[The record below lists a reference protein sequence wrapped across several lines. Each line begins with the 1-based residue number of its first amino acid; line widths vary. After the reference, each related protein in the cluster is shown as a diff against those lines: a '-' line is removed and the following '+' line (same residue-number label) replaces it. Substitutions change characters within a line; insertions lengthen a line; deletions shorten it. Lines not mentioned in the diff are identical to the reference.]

1 MSMLTY
7 QYLCLSQNS
16 YKNKGTSFTI
26 FNKTGFWNFIKHY
39 LLLHINEKE
48 PFILTRFVWG
58 VLCDEWLRIHCSIRP
73 TRLKDGAPKMNK
85 IKFGTKY
92 HWFINNNYNVIL
104 FLCVLRLPNMYDTVK
119 VWGIPNTLFTYF
131 FDKITLNQNKLS
143 KSISSIFTKYIF
155 L

>member
-1 MSMLTY
+1 
-7 QYLCLSQNS
+7 
-16 YKNKGTSFTI
+16 
-26 FNKTGFWNFIKHY
+26 
-39 LLLHINEKE
+39 
-48 PFILTRFVWG
+48 
-58 VLCDEWLRIHCSIRP
+58 
-73 TRLKDGAPKMNK
+73 MNK